1 MSSKNDDGEGIL
13 GDLMEFCSSDEF
25 QVMAEKFC
33 IENCHHFSEEE
44 EHRLEYT
51 YLHADFSS
59 LFESHIQKFIDER
72 GVTDREFYKLLRRAQ
87 ENNDESA
94 EFIEVFLASCE
105 YNSFVH
111 LMRFMKQKML
121 TLGDPRL
128 ANEGP
133 YNRQTE
139 EKGEGEI
146 VNHTRGGVGG
156 EVEEPADDIVVVEG
170 SGMALLNAL
179 SSSNGGNNKK

>member
-1 MSSKNDDGEGIL
+1 MSGKIDDGEGIL

-33 IENCHHFSEEE
+33 IENCHHFTEEE

-72 GVTDREFYKLLRRAQ
+72 GVSDREFYKLLRRAQ
-87 ENNDESA
+87 ENNDKSA

-105 YNSFVH
+105 YDSFVH
-111 LMRFMKQKML
+111 LMRFMIQKKSL
-121 TLGDPRL
+121 TLFCLFRDLQNVSSARILTGRAACRRPCS
-128 ANEGP
+128 
-133 YNRQTE
+133 T
-139 EKGEGEI
+139 
-146 VNHTRGGVGG
+146 
-156 EVEEPADDIVVVEG
+156 
-170 SGMALLNAL
+170 
-179 SSSNGGNNKK
+179 SSSSRCAR

>member
-1 MSSKNDDGEGIL
+1 MSGKIDDGEGIL
-13 GDLMEFCSSDEF
+13 DDLMEFCSSDEF

-33 IENCHHFSEEE
+33 IENCHHFTEEE

-72 GVTDREFYKLLRRAQ
+72 GVKDREFYKLLRRAQ
-87 ENNDESA
+87 ENNDKSA

-105 YNSFVH
+105 YDSFVH

-121 TLGDPRL
+121 ALGDPRL
-128 ANEGP
+128 ANESA
-133 YNRQTE
+133 YDRQNEKIE
-139 EKGEGEI
+139 EEETANDAPSG
-146 VNHTRGGVGG
+146 
-156 EVEEPADDIVVVEG
+156 VEETADDIVVVEG

-179 SSSNGGNNKK
+179 SSSNNGGNGKK